1 MRVVC
6 DTNIIIDFA
15 KILSL
20 DLLKNIFK
28 EVMIPV
34 EVKEELLAGE
44 RGGTEEADIRRAIDE
59 WAKVENVKDMLAVE
73 SLRSHIGNGEA
84 ASIILYK
91 ETKADFLAINDLKA
105 RGIAHAM
112 GVKII
117 GSLGI
122 LRLAKDKGLLKEI
135 KPSLDELRKIGA
147 YIRDELYRRILIDA
161 GESAFL

>member
-6 DTNIIIDFA
+6 DTNIVIDFA
-15 KILSL
+15 KIRSL

-28 EVMIPV
+28 EVMISV

-44 RGGTEEADIRRAIDE
+44 RGGTGEDDIRKAIDE
-59 WAKVENVKDMLAVE
+59 WVNVENVKDMLAVE
-73 SLRSHIGNGEA
+73 SLKAHIGNGEA

-91 ETKADFLAINDLKA
+91 ETRADFLAINDLKA
-105 RGIAHAM
+105 RGLAHAL

-122 LRLAKDKGLLKEI
+122 LRLAKNEGLLKEI
-135 KPSLDELRKIGA
+135 KPLLDELRKIGS
-147 YIRDELYRRILIDA
+147 YISDELYRRILIDT
-161 GESAFL
+161 GERESL

>member
-44 RGGTEEADIRRAIDE
+44 RGGTEEDDIRRAIDE
-59 WAKVENVKDMLAVE
+59 WAKVENVKNMLAVE

-147 YIRDELYRRILIDA
+147 YISDELYRRILIDA

>member
-15 KILSL
+15 KIRRL

-34 EVKEELLAGE
+34 EVKEELLAEEKSETGE
-44 RGGTEEADIRRAIDE
+44 DDICKAIDE
-59 WAKVENVKDMLAVE
+59 WIKVKSIYNMLALE
-73 SLRSHIGNGEA
+73 SLKAHIDKGEA

-91 ETKADFLAINDLKA
+91 KTEADFLAINDLKA
-105 RGIAHAM
+105 RGVAYAM

-135 KPSLDELRKIGA
+135 RSLLDELRRIGA
-147 YIRDELYRRILIDA
+147 YISDELYQRILDDA
-161 GESAFL
+161 GESASL

>member
-15 KILSL
+15 KIRRL

-34 EVKEELLAGE
+34 EVKEELLAEEKSETGE
-44 RGGTEEADIRRAIDE
+44 DDICKALDE
-59 WAKVENVKDMLAVE
+59 WIKVKSINDVLAVE
-73 SLRSHIGNGEA
+73 SLKAHIHKGEA
-84 ASIILYK
+84 ASILLYK
-91 ETKADFLAINDLKA
+91 KTGADFLAINDLKA
-105 RGIAHAM
+105 RGIAHVM

-122 LRLAKDKGLLKEI
+122 LRLAKEKGLLKKI
-135 KPSLDELRKIGA
+135 RPLLDELRGIGA
-147 YIRDELYRRILIDA
+147 YISDELYKRILDDT
-161 GESAFL
+161 GKSASL